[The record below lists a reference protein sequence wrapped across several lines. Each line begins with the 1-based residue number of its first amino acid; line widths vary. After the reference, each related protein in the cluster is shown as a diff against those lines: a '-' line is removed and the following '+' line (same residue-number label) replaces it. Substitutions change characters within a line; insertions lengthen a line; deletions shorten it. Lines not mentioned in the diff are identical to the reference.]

1 MQLTA
6 KGQALNAKIQAGTGT
21 IPLEITR
28 VVSASSFSDDPLNLE
43 TLADLDIR
51 QTARIVR
58 QETVG
63 TRAIVEVQLSNQG
76 NPTTGEPAITTGYE
90 LFQFG
95 MGAIDPDEGEILYR
109 ISQFDTSTWVPPAT
123 EMGWTI
129 NPSWNFVVGNASE
142 VIVQIDPAGMVT
154 VQMMNA
160 AIADALAAHNIDP
173 EAHENRFAAMQAQ
186 IDFLMELL
194 SPNRRGMI
202 LDNGVMVEGALRDV
216 ASGII
221 SPLVLR
227 ERNR

>member
-1 MQLTA
+1 M
-6 KGQALNAKIQAGTGT
+6 
-21 IPLEITR
+21 
-28 VVSASSFSDDPLNLE
+28 SASSFSFDPLNLA
-43 TLADLDIR
+43 TLDELDIK

-63 TRAIVEVQLSNQG
+63 TRAIIEVQLSNQG
-76 NPTTGEPAITTGYE
+76 NPTIGEPAITTGYE

-154 VQMMNA
+154 VQMMET
-160 AIADALAAHNIDP
+160 AIAEALAAHNVDP
-173 EAHENRFAAMQAQ
+173 EAHEIRFAAMQTQ

-202 LDNGVMVEGALRDV
+202 LDDGVMVNGQLRTTDTGV
-216 ASGII
+216 I

-227 ERNR
+227 EQR